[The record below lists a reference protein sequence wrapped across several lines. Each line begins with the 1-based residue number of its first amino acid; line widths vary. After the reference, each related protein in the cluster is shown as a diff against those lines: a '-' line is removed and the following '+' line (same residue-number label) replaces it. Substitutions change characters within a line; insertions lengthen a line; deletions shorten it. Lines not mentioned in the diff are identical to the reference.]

1 MSAGT
6 DPVNGLRILVVGA
19 SSGIGR
25 AFAVAARHRGA
36 RVALAARRTDLLA
49 PLAAELDG
57 SAHGLDIADSSSIA
71 MAVGAAVASLGGLDA
86 VVLTSAVVPFAYISD
101 TEVTTW
107 LHALTVNAIGASELI
122 RAARPHLAANSV
134 VLVASSY
141 DVGRPA
147 AGVGAYNA
155 SKAALNELL
164 RSWRA
169 EHPDLGIIRASVGP
183 TDGTEILRG
192 ADEELLAELVSSW
205 SRRGQIPAHMSG
217 VVDVANTLV
226 TLVGAARAYPSVVSE
241 AVHLAPRW
249 PGRASESVS

>member
-1 MSAGT
+1 MSTGT
-6 DPVNGLRILVVGA
+6 EHVNGLKILVVGA

-25 AFAVAARHRGA
+25 GFAIAASQRGA

-49 PLAAELDG
+49 SLASELHG
-57 SAHGLDIADSSSIA
+57 SAHGLDITDSSTIA
-71 MAVGAAVASLGGLDA
+71 KAVSEAVAALGGLDA
-86 VVLTSAVVPFAYISD
+86 VVLTSAVVPFAYISE

-107 LHALTVNAIGASELI
+107 LHALTVNAVGASELI
-122 RAARPHLAANSV
+122 RAARPHLPSNSV
-134 VLVASSY
+134 ILIASSY

-169 EHPDLGIIRASVGP
+169 ENPDLGIIRASIGP

-192 ADEELLAELVSSW
+192 ADEELLAELLASW
-205 SRRGQIPAHMSG
+205 SRKGQVPAHMSG
-217 VVDVANTLV
+217 LVDVANTLV
-226 TLVGAARAYPSVVSE
+226 TLVGTAHAYPSVLSE
-241 AVHLAPRW
+241 VVHLAPRW
-249 PGRASESVS
+249 PGRSTESVS